1 MSDAEQQHGP
11 ARRLVE
17 RAMTASDALAT
28 AINPNIPRLRFM
40 YAPLKPHI
48 QALEDVRA
56 EADALDVRYAALV
69 AAASLML
76 AWLDHAEYVWSDFRS
91 ETNIGKVE
99 KQLRAA
105 LEAAKGGQDE

>member
-1 MSDAEQQHGP
+1 MSGQQHGP
-11 ARRLVE
+11 VRRLVE

-56 EADALDVRYAALV
+56 EADALDAKHAALV
-69 AAASLML
+69 AAAG
-76 AWLDHAEYVWSDFRS
+76 AWIRHADSWGDVDEGEYWRDSDRLWP
-91 ETNIGKVE
+91 
-99 KQLRAA
+99 QLRAA
-105 LEAAKGGQDE
+105 VEPAKGE